1 MNVFEKYGVILK
13 NKERFY
19 TESLSERDYYLE
31 GATPVYLMID
41 DNFIS
46 DHSWNGIVPKIAN
59 YLQKKS
65 PKKLDEL
72 LEYRTNWSK
81 TQVFS
86 VEKKTNY
93 SPIFNNLFINTNH
106 TSLHSVWLIQDILNF
121 YSIDKNGTY
130 LLIKKPPAI
139 EPKEIKEFVKGEI
152 KNCFIEYLKNK
163 KYDEFKI
170 KKVVN
175 GIELLNKYLFNISKS
190 FNDFYLFDNPITLS
204 NYKSRLLK
212 DIRKYVNINE
222 RQMKTI
228 KKYLDIYTIFCTD
241 YFS

>member
-81 TQVFS
+81 T
-86 VEKKTNY
+86 
-93 SPIFNNLFINTNH
+93 
-106 TSLHSVWLIQDILNF
+106 DR
-121 YSIDKNGTY
+121 
-130 LLIKKPPAI
+130 
-139 EPKEIKEFVKGEI
+139 
-152 KNCFIEYLKNK
+152 
-163 KYDEFKI
+163 
-170 KKVVN
+170 
-175 GIELLNKYLFNISKS
+175 KS
-190 FNDFYLFDNPITLS
+190 GL
-204 NYKSRLLK
+204 
-212 DIRKYVNINE
+212 
-222 RQMKTI
+222 
-228 KKYLDIYTIFCTD
+228 
-241 YFS
+241 